1 MPPLDCCD
9 DPQPTWKSRR
19 EQDRLA
25 DVFLCAGCGHVHT
38 TESHLAPIFF
48 PEPGRCLNCGGALEP
63 DTLIEGEPS
72 PRGFQCE
79 RCGLHD
85 KDSMELHRTLADQ
98 VVPDST
104 LLDAALVALEQGRLV
119 LALKLASAR
128 VREDYTDTEAR
139 AIRLQTLEAVGY
151 GESAARE
158 AWRWAQ
164 DKDAPDVV
172 WTILADLEAST
183 GNMEGALKALQRG
196 LRRTPND
203 REMWLEYAEMLLAVD
218 ERQTALDA
226 AAHGLPTESLRP
238 RALAVITEVAERFVR
253 GEEGE
258 KIESAVAIAGDFAL
272 THPPLVYLRAKAAA
286 QREQLEQAIHW
297 LERTLQLVPDH
308 EEARAALERIKP
320 EEKKRWLFW

>member
-1 MPPLDCCD
+1 MQPLDCCD
-9 DPQPTWKSRR
+9 NPKASWESRR
-19 EQDRLA
+19 EQDHLA
-25 DVFLCAGCGHVHT
+25 DILVCTACGQVHL
-38 TESHLAPIFF
+38 TESHLAPVFF

-85 KDSMELHRTLADQ
+85 QDAVELHRSLAEK
-98 VVPDST
+98 VLPEGT

-119 LALKLASAR
+119 LALKLATAR

-164 DKDAPDVV
+164 DKDAPDVA

-183 GNMEGALKALQRG
+183 GNLEGALKALQRG

-203 REMWLEYAEMLLAVD
+203 REMWLEYAELLLAGD

-226 AAHGLPTESLRP
+226 ASHGLPTEALRE

-253 GEEGE
+253 QDAGE
-258 KIESAVAIAGDFAL
+258 KIETAIAVAGDFAL

-286 QREQLEQAIHW
+286 QQERLEEAIHW
-297 LERTLQLVPDH
+297 LELTLELVPDH
-308 EEARAALERIKP
+308 EEARLALERIKP
-320 EEKKRWLFW
+320 EGKKRWLFW

>member
-1 MPPLDCCD
+1 MDCCD
-9 DPQPTWKSRR
+9 NPQPRWESHR
-19 EQDRLA
+19 EQDQLA
-25 DVFLCAGCGHVHT
+25 DVLLCAGCGHVHL
-38 TESHLAPIFF
+38 TEGHLAPVFF

-85 KDSMELHRTLADQ
+85 QDAMELHHALADK
-98 VVPDST
+98 VMPGST
-104 LLDAALVALEQGRLV
+104 LLDAALIALEQGRMV
-119 LALKLASAR
+119 LALKLATAR

-164 DKDAPDVV
+164 DKDAPDVA

-183 GNMEGALKALQRG
+183 GNVEGALKALQRG

-203 REMWLEYAEMLLAVD
+203 REMWMEYAEMLLAGD

-226 AAHGLPTESLRP
+226 AAHGLTVDSLRA
-238 RALAVITEVAERFVR
+238 RALAVITEVADRYVR
-253 GEEGE
+253 EDEGA
-258 KIESAVAIAGDFAL
+258 KIESAVTVAGDFAL

-286 QREQLEQAIHW
+286 QQERLEQAIHW
-297 LERTLQLVPDH
+297 LERTLELVPDH
-308 EEARAALERIKP
+308 AEAREALERIKP